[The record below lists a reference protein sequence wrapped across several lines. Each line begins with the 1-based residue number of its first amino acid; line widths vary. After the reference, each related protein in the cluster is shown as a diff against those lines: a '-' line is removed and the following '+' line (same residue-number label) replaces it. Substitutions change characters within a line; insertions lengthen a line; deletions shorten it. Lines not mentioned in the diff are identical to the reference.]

1 MHLASEIKNILSSNK
16 ISDENLKDLTR
27 DELRNLNLTN
37 QQINEII
44 IYLQLKGL
52 DIKKRK

>member
-1 MHLASEIKNILSSNK
+1 MYLASEIKNILSSNK

>member
-1 MHLASEIKNILSSNK
+1 MYLASEIKNILSSNK

-27 DELRNLNLTN
+27 EELRNLNLTN